1 MSKRIPQV
9 NQLIKKELSQIIL
22 REIEFPVGV
31 LVTLTRVETSFDL
44 EIAKIYISALPEKE
58 EEKAIQILNI
68 NIYEL
73 QQKINK
79 RLKMRPIPR
88 ICFIKEKETVEAGK
102 IEEILIKLKSK
113 KD

>member
-1 MSKRIPQV
+1 M
-9 NQLIKKELSQIIL
+9 
-22 REIEFPVGV
+22 
-31 LVTLTRVETSFDL
+31 